1 MRTLVLLAALA
12 ACLPAHA
19 VNRCV
24 LPSGRVTYTDAACE
38 SIGAKLQREVWTGP
52 APAVPASQPR
62 AATGPVTH
70 PLCYDGTNARPEIN
84 SAEVESVLRSGAAAW
99 NGGCRIRFEYVGA
112 CTGAADAYR
121 ITWISFDPGLQF
133 DGKSIR
139 EHAVAAANPPGRVVG
154 MNRDIDRSS
163 FQRGWRRALVH
174 ELGHLA
180 GIGHSG
186 DPADLMYPGG
196 TTGAPT
202 ASDFALCNKAAGT
215 R

>member
-38 SIGAKLQREVWTGP
+38 SIGAKLQREVRTGP

-139 EHAVAAANPPGRVVG
+139 EHAVAAANLLAARLATGANADDLLEKVQDRRMLPVKLIQGGQKLVHDRILTPLVV
-154 MNRDIDRSS
+154 RKAVLDSLAQHWRSI
-163 FQRGWRRALVH
+163 GRRA
-174 ELGHLA
+174 
-180 GIGHSG
+180 
-186 DPADLMYPGG
+186 
-196 TTGAPT
+196 
-202 ASDFALCNKAAGT
+202 
-215 R
+215 